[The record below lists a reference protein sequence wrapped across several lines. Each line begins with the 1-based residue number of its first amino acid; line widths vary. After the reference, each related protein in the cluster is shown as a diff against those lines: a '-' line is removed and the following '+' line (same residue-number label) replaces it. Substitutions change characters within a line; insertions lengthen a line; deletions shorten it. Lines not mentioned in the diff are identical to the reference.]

1 MKSAPDS
8 TPLVIHVGREEL
20 VIKRRYEVA
29 SIANDALIA
38 LWFVTGSIM
47 FFSERWTTAGT
58 WCFLM
63 RQHRATGPARD
74 PSHPAPAPAA
84 RSLPGA
90 LVPLCGCCV
99 QRRLTGLLNARS
111 GSP

>member
-1 MKSAPDS
+1 M
-8 TPLVIHVGREEL
+8 GREEL

-58 WCFLM
+58 WCFLAGSIELLV
-63 RQHRATGPARD
+63 RPAI
-74 PSHPAPAPAA
+74 
-84 RSLPGA
+84 
-90 LVPLCGCCV
+90 
-99 QRRLTGLLNARS
+99 RLTRHLHLQRVHSRALWS
-111 GSP
+111 HSAAAASSDGSQDY

>member
-1 MKSAPDS
+1 MKNAPDS

-58 WCFLM
+58 WCFLAGSIELLV
-63 RQHRATGPARD
+63 RPAI
-74 PSHPAPAPAA
+74 
-84 RSLPGA
+84 
-90 LVPLCGCCV
+90 
-99 QRRLTGLLNARS
+99 RLTRHLHLQRVHSRALWS
-111 GSP
+111 HSAAAASSDGSQDY